1 MRVNVK
7 STDGTELRAAGAA
20 VLNPAIAE
28 AVERMRAE
36 EARLA
41 GEIQKLRAE
50 LAAVESA
57 RGALEGAGKSAV
69 SAGRVRLR
77 APRGFL
83 SEKIVEVV
91 NAADEPLRRAQIIE
105 RLRERGY
112 EFTLAPAAITREL
125 IILTKGRKLKRAG
138 DKTDSQYVAVA
149 RGQKRG

>member
-1 MRVNVK
+1 MSAK
-7 STDGTELRAAGAA
+7 TTTAAA
-20 VLNPAIAE
+20 VLNPAILE

-50 LAAVESA
+50 LAAVVAA
-57 RGALEGAGKSAV
+57 REGLEGAGKSALL
-69 SAGRVRLR
+69 AGGVRLR
-77 APRGFL
+77 APRGLL
-83 SEKIVEVV
+83 SEKIMEVV
-91 NAADEPLRRAQIIE
+91 NAAEEPLRRAQIIE

-138 DKTDSQYVAVA
+138 DKTDSQYVAVS
-149 RGQKRG
+149 RGKKAG